1 MEMTTVPAN
10 APNDVEST
18 GILSVVELMIV
29 AVAVMFTAVQFPV
42 PPVRV
47 MVGKDDKSKP
57 WPPEIVKTTGAL
69 DVSRDAAAREARRAI
84 AAARQL
90 PVNPHSACLI
100 QLAAQLLERD
110 H

>member
-57 WPPEIVKTTGAL
+57 WPPEIVKTTGDAVVAL
-69 DVSRDAAAREARRAI
+69 ATVIFVACGCTLRAW
-84 AAARQL
+84 
-90 PVNPHSACLI
+90 HK
-100 QLAAQLLERD
+100 
-110 H
+110 